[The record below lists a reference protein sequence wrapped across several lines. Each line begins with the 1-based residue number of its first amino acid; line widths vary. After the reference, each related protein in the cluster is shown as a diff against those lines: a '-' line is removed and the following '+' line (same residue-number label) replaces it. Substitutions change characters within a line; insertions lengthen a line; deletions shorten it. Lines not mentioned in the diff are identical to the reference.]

1 MYSAVYD
8 VRGNVAREREHLSRD
23 IASATAFIEQSIGES
38 ISMRELAQAAH
49 LSESRFKQKFKEQI
63 GATPREYVNR
73 MKVEISKDRLLAAG
87 SVTEVAFE
95 LGFTS
100 SNYFSVIFKRFT
112 GLSPSE
118 YIRRNKP
125 GIARYRSAGQ
135 AHECVDRARVCGED
149 PGQSHR

>member
-1 MYSAVYD
+1 MHSVAHD
-8 VRGNVAREREHLSRD
+8 VEDNAAHERKHLSQD
-23 IASATAFIEQSIGES
+23 IANATAFIERSIGEP
-38 ISMRELAQAAH
+38 ISMPELAQAAH
-49 LSESRFKQKFKEQI
+49 LSVSRFKQKFKEQI

-73 MKVEISKDRLLAAG
+73 MKVEISKARLLATG

-125 GIARYRSAGQ
+125 GIRRYRSAGQ
-135 AHECVDRARVCGED
+135 ALD
-149 PGQSHR
+149 